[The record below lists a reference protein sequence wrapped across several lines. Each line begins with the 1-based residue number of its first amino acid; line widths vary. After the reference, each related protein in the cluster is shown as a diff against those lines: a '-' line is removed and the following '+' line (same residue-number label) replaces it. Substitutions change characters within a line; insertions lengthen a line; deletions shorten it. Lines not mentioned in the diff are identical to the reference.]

1 MLNELL
7 KLNHLTVTQVLDQ
20 TSAFEHSRLAATSE
34 AEADYEE
41 LSEQELISMMDIVP
55 LLPADHGW
63 DQDLKTMVL
72 PLSLDDY
79 MDCFWADEAPF
90 FIPGHLTGPEDRIV
104 NYTNWLE
111 PTHDDAFRFST
122 DVIAYRMVEK
132 DLQDSLYTRI
142 WSTINSI

>member
-1 MLNELL
+1 
-7 KLNHLTVTQVLDQ
+7 
-20 TSAFEHSRLAATSE
+20 
-34 AEADYEE
+34 
-41 LSEQELISMMDIVP
+41 MMD
-55 LLPADHGW
+55 LLPLYPASEGW

-72 PLSLDDY
+72 PMSLDEY

-111 PTHDDAFRFST
+111 PTDEDELLFSS

-132 DLQDSLYTRI
+132 DLQDSLYTQI
-142 WSTINSI
+142 WSTINSVQHIELMEQSPTKVSIVVLVTQSGFTFADTYTQWY